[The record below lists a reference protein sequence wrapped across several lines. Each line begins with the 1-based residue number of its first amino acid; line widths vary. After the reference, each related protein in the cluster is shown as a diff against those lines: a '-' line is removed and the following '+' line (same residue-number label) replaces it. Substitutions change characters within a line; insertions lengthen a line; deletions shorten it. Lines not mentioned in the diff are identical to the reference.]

1 MRRSGF
7 ALIQVLG
14 FSALLS
20 VASLGIL
27 RWLNVGMRSE
37 QTVRSAQ
44 NLQGFMTKM
53 ELLLLN
59 PKQCEP
65 IAQAIRTPLGHLN
78 DARPE
83 ELGEG
88 FVLSD
93 DYTQIRVA
101 PGAPATA
108 DWKIVSVVARDF
120 EDRTLESQKGVKLV
134 LELQKTVAPGQGGFG
149 PSRIER
155 EFPLLLQATG
165 AKFTGC
171 VLETDSSWSLACSP
185 GEFMRGFN
193 ADMTPICAK
202 GSASLV
208 AVMADCKD
216 GKIMRGIEGESTPA
230 CGEEKKVIPP
240 RVISCS
246 ISRESPGPCVLDCG
260 WDKMLEYAGGSL
272 LFSYRSAHQAECR
285 ASSQD
290 FNASGACYA
299 YCLSKG

>member
-20 VASLGIL
+20 IAAVGIL
-27 RWLNVGMRSE
+27 RWLNLGMRSE

-44 NLQGFMTKM
+44 NLQTFMTKM

-65 IAQAIRTPLGHLN
+65 IAQAVRTPVGPLN

-83 ELGEG
+83 ELDTG
-88 FVLSD
+88 FTLSD
-93 DYTQIRVA
+93 DYTQIKIAAGV
-101 PGAPATA
+101 PATA
-108 DWKIVSVVARDF
+108 DWKITRVEVRDF
-120 EDRTLESQKGVKLV
+120 EDRTLETQKGAKLA
-134 LELQKTVAPGQGGFG
+134 LELQKTTAPGQAGFG

-165 AKFTGC
+165 VKFTGC
-171 VLETDSSWSLACSP
+171 VLETDSSWSLACLP

-193 ADMTPICAK
+193 ADLTPICVK
-202 GSASLV
+202 GSARLASP
-208 AVMADCKD
+208 MSDCKD
-216 GKIMRGIEGESTPA
+216 GKVMRGVESESTPA
-230 CGEEKKVIPP
+230 CGEEKKLLPP

-272 LFSYRSAHQAECR
+272 LFSYRSAHQGECR
-285 ASSQD
+285 ASTQD

>member
-7 ALIQVLG
+7 ALIQVMG

-20 VASLGIL
+20 VAAVGIL
-27 RWLNVGMRSE
+27 RWLNLGMRSE

-65 IAQAIRTPLGHLN
+65 IAQAIRTPLGYLN

-83 ELGEG
+83 EIDAG
-88 FVLSD
+88 FTLSD
-93 DYTQIRVA
+93 DYTQIRIA
-101 PGAPATA
+101 PGAQVTA
-108 DWKIVSVVARDF
+108 DWKILRVFARDF

-134 LELQKTVAPGQGGFG
+134 LELQKSIAPGQGGYG
-149 PSRIER
+149 PSRVER

-171 VLETDSSWSLACSP
+171 VLETDSSWSLSCSS
-185 GEFMRGFN
+185 GEFMRGIH
-193 ADMTPICAK
+193 ADMTPICVK
-202 GSASLV
+202 GSARLATAIS
-208 AVMADCKD
+208 DCKD
-216 GKIMRGIEGESTPA
+216 GKIMRGVESETTPA
-230 CGEEKKVIPP
+230 CGDEKKVLPP

-272 LFSYRSAHQAECR
+272 LFSYRSASQAECR
-285 ASSQD
+285 ASTQD

>member
-1 MRRSGF
+1 MRRGGF

-20 VASLGIL
+20 IASVGIL
-27 RWLNVGMRSE
+27 RWLNVGARSE

-44 NLQGFMTKM
+44 NLQNFMTKM

-59 PKQCEP
+59 PSQCVP

-83 ELGEG
+83 EIEAG
-88 FVLSD
+88 FTLSD
-93 DYTQIRVA
+93 DYTQIRIA
-101 PGAPATA
+101 PGASVTA
-108 DWKIVSVVARDF
+108 DWKIVRVVARDF
-120 EDRTLESQKGVKLV
+120 EDRTLESQKGVKLA

-165 AKFTGC
+165 ASFTGC
-171 VLETDSSWSLACSP
+171 VLETDSSWSLACAP

-193 ADMTPICAK
+193 ADFTPICAK
-202 GSASLV
+202 GSARLATAISE
-208 AVMADCKD
+208 CKD
-216 GKIMRGIEGESTPA
+216 GKVMRGIESETSPA
-230 CGEEKKVIPP
+230 CGDEKKVLPP
-240 RVISCS
+240 RVISCA

-272 LFSYRSAHQAECR
+272 LFSYRSAYQAECR
-285 ASSQD
+285 ASSSD